1 MPSNYLQEPFRLCI
15 LDTCRAHL
23 PSKLHLCGGSLP
35 SSNYP
40 RETPQQ
46 CLRENELPDA
56 TRRQHVEVSRIIAEI
71 DAQISK
77 LQQARELLA
86 GTTAK
91 AGKGP
96 GRPKGSKN
104 AKSGAGA
111 TATPRK
117 RKLSPEG
124 RKRIADAMKRR
135 WAERRK
141 QAAKSTP
148 ATK

>member
-1 MPSNYLQEPFRLCI
+1 M
-15 LDTCRAHL
+15 
-23 PSKLHLCGGSLP
+23 
-35 SSNYP
+35 
-40 RETPQQ
+40 
-46 CLRENELPDA
+46 
-56 TRRQHVEVSRIIAEI
+56 EVSRIIAEI

-77 LQQARELLA
+77 LQQARELLS

-91 AGKGP
+91 AGKKGP

-104 AKSGAGA
+104 AKTAAA
-111 TATPRK
+111 TGTRK

-141 QAAKSTP
+141 QAAKSAP

>member
-1 MPSNYLQEPFRLCI
+1 M
-15 LDTCRAHL
+15 
-23 PSKLHLCGGSLP
+23 
-35 SSNYP
+35 
-40 RETPQQ
+40 
-46 CLRENELPDA
+46 
-56 TRRQHVEVSRIIAEI
+56 EVSRIIAEI

-86 GTTAK
+86 GTTSK

-104 AKSGAGA
+104 AKVASPAVA
-111 TATPRK
+111 TRK

-141 QAAKSTP
+141 QAAKSP
-148 ATK
+148 SASK